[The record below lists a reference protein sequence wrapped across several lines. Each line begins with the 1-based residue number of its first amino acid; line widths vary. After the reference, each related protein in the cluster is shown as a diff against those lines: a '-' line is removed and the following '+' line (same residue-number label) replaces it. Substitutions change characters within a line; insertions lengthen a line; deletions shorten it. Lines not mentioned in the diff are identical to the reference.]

1 MAMRR
6 RLWRTSYQLLARRVP
21 TPDWEFMNYGYAST
35 AADVDLQPL
44 KPSDE
49 SNRFCIQLYLH
60 TIGGTDLAGT
70 DVLEVGSGRGGGASY
85 LCRELRPRTVTGL
98 DFSEEA
104 VKLSN
109 RYRRVQGLEF
119 VWGDALEMPLPD
131 EAFDVVINIESSHCY
146 EDMDT
151 FLSEVHR
158 VLRPGGRFF
167 FADLR
172 SREGAER
179 LTDQLES
186 CQLTLESQTDITP
199 NVLAALELDSTR
211 KQALI
216 EELIPRLMHRPI
228 RAFAGIE
235 GSLNHRRLKT
245 GAYRY
250 VSARLVKSVR
260 PPR

>member
-1 MAMRR
+1 MRR
-6 RLWRTSYQLLARRVP
+6 QLWRTSYQLLAKRVP

-35 AADVDLQPL
+35 GADVDFPPL
-44 KPSDE
+44 EPSE
-49 SNRFCIQLYLH
+49 EPNRFCIQLYLH
-60 TIGGTDLAGT
+60 TIGGTDLEGR

-85 LCRELRPRTVTGL
+85 LCRELGPRTVTGL
-98 DFSEEA
+98 DFSEGA
-104 VKLSN
+104 VQLSN
-109 RYRRVQGLEF
+109 RFRRVPRLEF
-119 VWGDALEMPLPD
+119 VWGDALAMPFPE

-146 EDMDT
+146 EDMDI
-151 FLSEVHR
+151 FLAEVYR

-179 LTDQLES
+179 LINQLES
-186 CQLTLESQTDITP
+186 CELTLESQTDITP
-199 NVLAALELDSTR
+199 NVLAALELDSAR

-235 GSLNHRRLKT
+235 GSLNHRRLKS

-250 VSARLVKSVR
+250 LSARLVKRV
-260 PPR
+260 